1 MDCPIDGQGRILIPQ
16 SLRNHARIKREVVMI
31 GMLTRFEIWAKEIWE
46 EEESKRAYEEFIKS
60 KETLAG
66 QGLQSMAKP
75 ALEEQIVHKPVM
87 VREVIEF
94 LNPSPGGLY
103 VDATLGLGGHTEAIL
118 KASGAKAKVIGFDV
132 DEEVLTLAK
141 KRLCAFSENIVFVN
155 ENFSRIEEVIKSLG
169 IEEVDGVVADLGL
182 SSFQLEGS
190 KRGFSFLRD
199 EPLDMR
205 MDKRIGVTAFSLVNE
220 LDFEELYSM
229 FKTYGEEKW
238 ARRVAKDI
246 IIYRSQKP
254 IKTTLELAEIVSEA
268 IPKRFHPRGIHPAT
282 RVFQALRIA
291 VNKELENLEV
301 FLRKAIPL
309 LKRGGRIAVI
319 SFHSLEDRKVKSV
332 FREFSLSCV
341 CPTGLPVCGCGR
353 RGMLRVLT
361 RSPVRPSSQE
371 VSSNPRARSAK
382 LRVGERI

>member
-1 MDCPIDGQGRILIPQ
+1 
-16 SLRNHARIKREVVMI
+16 
-31 GMLTRFEIWAKEIWE
+31 
-46 EEESKRAYEEFIKS
+46 
-60 KETLAG
+60 
-66 QGLQSMAKP
+66 MAKP

-94 LNPSPGGLY
+94 LNPSPGGIY

-118 KASGAKAKVIGFDV
+118 KASGIKARVIGFDV
-132 DEEVLTLAK
+132 DEEALTLAK

-155 ENFSRIEEVIKSLG
+155 ENFSRIEEVLKSLG

-205 MDKRIGVTAFSLVNE
+205 MDKRIGVTAFNLINE
-220 LDFEELYSM
+220 LDLEELSNI
-229 FKTYGEEKW
+229 FKTYGEERW
-238 ARRVAKDI
+238 ARRVAKYI
-246 IIYRSQKP
+246 IRYRSQKP

-268 IPKRFHPRGIHPAT
+268 IPKRFHPRSIHPAT
-282 RVFQALRIA
+282 KVFQALRIA

-332 FREFSLSCV
+332 FREFSLSCI
-341 CPTGLPVCGCGR
+341 CPPGLPVCGCGR
-353 RGMLRVLT
+353 RGVLRVLT

-371 VSSNPRARSAK
+371 VSNNPRARSAK

>member
-1 MDCPIDGQGRILIPQ
+1 
-16 SLRNHARIKREVVMI
+16 
-31 GMLTRFEIWAKEIWE
+31 
-46 EEESKRAYEEFIKS
+46 
-60 KETLAG
+60 
-66 QGLQSMAKP
+66 MAKP

-94 LNPSPGGLY
+94 LNPSPGGIY

-118 KASGAKAKVIGFDV
+118 KASGAKARVIGFDV
-132 DEEVLTLAK
+132 DEQALSLAK
-141 KRLCAFSENIVFVN
+141 KRLCAFSENVVFVN
-155 ENFSRIEEVIKSLG
+155 ENFSRIEEVLKSLG

-205 MDKRIGVTAFSLVNE
+205 MDKRIGVTAFNLINE
-220 LDFEELYSM
+220 LDFEELYNI
-229 FKTYGEEKW
+229 FKTYGEERW
-238 ARRVAKDI
+238 ARRIARCI
-246 IIYRSQKP
+246 IRYRSQKP

-309 LKRGGRIAVI
+309 LKRGGKIAVI
-319 SFHSLEDRKVKSV
+319 SFHSLEDRKVKNV
-332 FREFSLSCV
+332 FREFSLSCI
-341 CPTGLPVCGCGR
+341 CPPGLPVCGCGR

-371 VSSNPRARSAK
+371 VSNNPRARSAK

>member
-1 MDCPIDGQGRILIPQ
+1 
-16 SLRNHARIKREVVMI
+16 
-31 GMLTRFEIWAKEIWE
+31 
-46 EEESKRAYEEFIKS
+46 
-60 KETLAG
+60 
-66 QGLQSMAKP
+66 MAKP

-94 LNPSPGGLY
+94 LNPSPGGIY

-118 KASGAKAKVIGFDV
+118 KASGTKARVIGFDV
-132 DEEVLTLAK
+132 DEEALSLAK

-155 ENFSRIEEVIKSLG
+155 ENFSRIEEVLKSLG

-205 MDKRIGVTAFSLVNE
+205 MDKRIGVTAFNLINE
-220 LDFEELYSM
+220 LDFEELYNI
-229 FKTYGEEKW
+229 FKTYGEERW
-238 ARRVAKDI
+238 AIRIARCI
-246 IIYRSQKP
+246 IRYRSQKP

-309 LKRGGRIAVI
+309 LKRGGKIAVI
-319 SFHSLEDRKVKSV
+319 SFHSLEDRKVKNV
-332 FREFSLSCV
+332 FREFSLSCI
-341 CPTGLPVCGCGR
+341 CPPGLPVCGCGR

-371 VSSNPRARSAK
+371 VSNNPRARSAK